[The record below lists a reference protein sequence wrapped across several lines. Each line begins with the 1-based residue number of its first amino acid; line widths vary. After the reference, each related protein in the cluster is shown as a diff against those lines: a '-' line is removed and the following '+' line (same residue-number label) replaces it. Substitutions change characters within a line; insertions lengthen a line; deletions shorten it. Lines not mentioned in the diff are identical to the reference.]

1 MSLKSVSLK
10 PVSLITEHLRRAHLR
25 TTRIGHLA
33 GIPSLAIALMLALSC
48 APQVMADGMVSNPYD
63 WVIELETK
71 ALERQ
76 FQYEGSALK
85 KVEKVQVAYYAP
97 GKEDEKKAYEY
108 LWFNSG
114 KAYGMEKQR
123 KFDLPQGEGVCLK
136 VKHKAGGG
144 SGEER
149 KAAANAVLR
158 VAMDTFLNK
167 NPIVQVR
174 LPNESYTDIVNEI
187 LSRGFQEA
195 PANADENDGGFS
207 ADLILNIYSE
217 QDGMKTVLYR

>member
-1 MSLKSVSLK
+1 
-10 PVSLITEHLRRAHLR
+10 
-25 TTRIGHLA
+25 
-33 GIPSLAIALMLALSC
+33 
-48 APQVMADGMVSNPYD
+48 MADGMVSNPYD
-63 WVIELETK
+63 WVVELETK
-71 ALERQ
+71 PLERQ
-76 FQYEGSALK
+76 FQYEGSSLK
-85 KVEKVQVAYYAP
+85 KIEKVQVAYYAP
-97 GKEDEKKAYEY
+97 NKEDEKVAYEY
-108 LWFNSG
+108 LWFNNG

-136 VKHKAGGG
+136 VKHKGG
-144 SGEER
+144 SSSSEER

-158 VAMDTFLNK
+158 LALDTFVNK

-187 LSRGFQEA
+187 TSRGFQVA
-195 PANADENDGGFS
+195 PSDGNDFDGGFT

>member
-1 MSLKSVSLK
+1 MNLRKWRRS
-10 PVSLITEHLRRAHLR
+10 HL
-25 TTRIGHLA
+25 T
-33 GIPSLAIALMLALSC
+33 GIPSLALALVLAFS
-48 APQVMADGMVSNPYD
+48 AAQQVMADGMVSNPYD
-63 WVIELETK
+63 WVVELETK
-71 ALERQ
+71 PLERQ
-76 FQYEGSALK
+76 FQYEGSSLK
-85 KVEKVQVAYYAP
+85 KIEKVQVAYYAP
-97 GKEDEKKAYEY
+97 NKEDEKVAYEY
-108 LWFNSG
+108 LWFNNG

-136 VKHKAGGG
+136 VKHKGV
-144 SGEER
+144 SSSSEER

-158 VAMDTFLNK
+158 LALDTFVNK

-187 LSRGFQEA
+187 TSRGFQVA
-195 PANADENDGGFS
+195 PSDGNDFDGGFT